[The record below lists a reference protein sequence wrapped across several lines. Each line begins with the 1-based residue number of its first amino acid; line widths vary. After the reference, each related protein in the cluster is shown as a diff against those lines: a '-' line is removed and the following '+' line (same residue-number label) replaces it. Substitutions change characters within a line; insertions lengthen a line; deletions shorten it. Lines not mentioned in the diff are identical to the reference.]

1 MGRKAGLGLSM
12 NKKKV
17 LNKFMRRAKG
27 ACEYR
32 AALGIL
38 LRAEGKSAEDVRKR
52 LGVTIK
58 QVFMW
63 CRKFKEQGVNGLK
76 VKKQTGRP
84 AHAKIKAKKSIPK
97 LLKQDPQTFGYL
109 KGRWVLRDISRQ
121 LKKEGINLNYTGVRR
136 ALSDLDIVQKMP
148 KLRAPGSI
156 VKNYKKREEIRR
168 YKQIAGAL
176 LKKR

>member
-1 MGRKAGLGLSM
+1 MGRKAGLELSM
-12 NKKKV
+12 SEKRV
-17 LNKFMRRAKG
+17 LNKFLRVARDAR
-27 ACEYR
+27 EYR

-38 LRAEGKSAEDVRKR
+38 LRAEKKSAGEVGKK

-63 CRKFKEQGVNGLK
+63 CKKFKEQGVNGLK

-84 AHAKIKAKKSIPK
+84 ARSKNKAKKILPD
-97 LLKQDPQTFGYL
+97 LLKQDPQAFGFL
-109 KGRWVLRDISRQ
+109 KGKWVLRDISQQ
-121 LKKEGINLNYTGVRR
+121 LKKEGIDLNYTGVRR
-136 ALSDLDIVQKMP
+136 ALEDLGIVQKMP
-148 KLRAPGSI
+148 KLRTLGSL

-168 YKQIAGAL
+168 YRQIAGAL

>member
-1 MGRKAGLGLSM
+1 MGRKAGLGLSIRE
-12 NKKKV
+12 KKV
-17 LNKFMRRAKG
+17 LNKFMRAAKD
-27 ACEYR
+27 AREYR

-38 LRAEGKSAEDVRKR
+38 LRAEKKSADEVGKK

-63 CRKFKEQGVNGLK
+63 CRKFKEQGVSGLK
-76 VKKQTGRP
+76 IKTQTGRIP
-84 AHAKIKAKKSIPK
+84 RAKNKAKEVLPQ
-97 LLKQDPQTFGYL
+97 LLHQDPQSFGFL
-109 KGRWVLRDISRQ
+109 KGKWVLRDISKQ

-168 YKQIAGAL
+168 YKQIAAAL